1 MQKRTP
7 YIRYTSRDFTTI
19 KNDLINYAKKY
30 YPNTHQDFNEG
41 SFGSLMIDTVAYVG
55 DIMSYYLDYQ
65 ANESFID
72 TAIEYDN
79 LLKLGAGL
87 GYRPKTSITATGVVT
102 MYVSVPANAGGTD
115 IDSTYLPVIGRGTKF
130 QSVDGNIYTLLDDV
144 PITKDNAEIRK
155 SRISDNAPF
164 QYTAKVYGKVN
175 SGYEETVDYSVGS
188 FEKFKKI
195 LIGDN
200 TISEIMSVI
209 DSDGNVYY
217 EVDYLTQNI
226 IYRAIPNGDSSTV
239 SDTPSIMKPFSVVR
253 RFIVIREKDSTYI
266 QFGGAA
272 DSISIAQNNKK
283 IDPASLVINA
293 YGKDYTT
300 DESFDPSIL
309 MTNDKL
315 GIAPVNTIIS
325 VTYRKNDTLVASV
338 PSNSISRVL
347 SPVISFSNSQTLDT
361 STRLTIA
368 NSLTVTNEAP
378 IVGQSDDFTADE
390 LKTKIYGTF
399 AAQNRAVTQSDYK
412 ALCYNMPGKYG
423 SIKRVSVLRDTDEL
437 KRNINLYVISQ
448 DSEGFLVTTNQY
460 TKNNLKNWLE
470 KSKIIND
477 TIDILDAKIV
487 NFGIYF
493 TAISDKK
500 YNKYD
505 VLSSALNYLIDEFYL
520 KMDIGESI
528 QIARIYEALRKVDGL
543 LDVRTVTITQKFK
556 STNQVYS
563 QYTYNFDENMTADG
577 MFLKVPKNVIMEIKL
592 PKIDIEGKII

>member
-505 VLSSALNYLIDEFYL
+505 ILSNALNYLIDEFYL